1 VSVVPVADP
10 DRRVQA
16 FAIDRL
22 VGWGIDAAVTIAVGR
37 LLWPHG
43 HHLLGVLVVLVT
55 VLVVLLVF
63 SVLLGITGVTPGKA
77 LRGLRLVHTGTGEPI
92 GVGPAVLRTTVLGL
106 ATVPSGLGLA
116 ALAWTAVADP
126 DGLRRGWHDRLVSSI
141 VLDTRP
147 VPASQEAEAPG
158 PRPVVNLTAARL
170 VPTRSPSRPEQPAPP
185 VPGGRPDARPASS
198 WGVALDN
205 GERIVVDTLVLLG
218 RRPEARPGE
227 QGARLVELPS
237 DDRSVSQTHA
247 QIVVAADG
255 ALVITDRGSTSGSTL
270 VRRGLHRP
278 LAAGRPTTL
287 LEGDVVA
294 LGDRS
299 LTVHRVP

>member
-92 GVGPAVLRTTVLGL
+92 GVGPAVLRTAVLGL
-106 ATVPSGLGLA
+106 AAVPFGFGLA
-116 ALAWTAVADP
+116 ALAWTAVADTT
-126 DGLRRGWHDRLVSSI
+126 GLRRGWHDHLVSS
-141 VLDTRP
+141 VELDAKPLPRSAA
-147 VPASQEAEAPG
+147 VSDPG
-158 PRPVVNLTAARL
+158 PPPVVNLTTARL
-170 VPTRSPSRPEQPAPP
+170 LPAPARD
-185 VPGGRPDARPASS
+185 PGD
-198 WGVALDN
+198 
-205 GERIVVDTLVLLG
+205 
-218 RRPEARPGE
+218 
-227 QGARLVELPS
+227 
-237 DDRSVSQTHA
+237 
-247 QIVVAADG
+247 
-255 ALVITDRGSTSGSTL
+255 
-270 VRRGLHRP
+270 
-278 LAAGRPTTL
+278 
-287 LEGDVVA
+287 
-294 LGDRS
+294 
-299 LTVHRVP
+299 